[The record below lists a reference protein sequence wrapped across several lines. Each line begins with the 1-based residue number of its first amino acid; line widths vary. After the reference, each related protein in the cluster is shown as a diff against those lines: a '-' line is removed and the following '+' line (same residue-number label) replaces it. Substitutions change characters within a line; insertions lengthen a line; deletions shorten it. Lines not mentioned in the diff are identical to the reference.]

1 MRVEERDGIGDLDD
15 VVGSGDATDQDA
27 VDGGGWVFEGVKD
40 EFDVSGLCDFV
51 PQTVATHG

>member
-1 MRVEERDGIGDLDD
+1 MEERDGIGDLDD

-40 EFDVSGLCDFV
+40 EFYVSVLFDLV
-51 PQTVATHG
+51 PQTVAAHG

>member
-1 MRVEERDGIGDLDD
+1 MEERDGIGDLDD

>member
-40 EFDVSGLCDFV
+40 EFYVSVLFDLV
-51 PQTVATHG
+51 PQTVAAHG